1 MMFESIL
8 VPLDGSPLAE
18 CVLPHAVALSRAF
31 DAELILLR
39 VLERPEAADGSR
51 STDLLGWHIRQ
62 AEAASYLDSI
72 RAQLEEMGFKVD
84 REILSGRPAERITAF
99 ARERQVGLI
108 ILSSHGQS
116 GLSGWNISGVVQKI
130 ILQACIPVMIVRAY
144 QSSRYDWDGLRYQRL
159 MIPFDC
165 SKRAECVLPLATTLA
180 RFHES
185 ELMLA
190 YAVCRPD
197 MPCYAPPTQETIDL
211 VEDLI
216 THKRKAA
223 QRCLKQIKDQLS
235 VPVQIR
241 VEVGDNALT
250 TLQDLIARE
259 SVDLVLLCA
268 HGHSGGNRWPYGS
281 VALNFIAYGTTPLLI
296 VQDLSEGE
304 LQSTPAELA
313 SKQRQGH

>member
-1 MMFESIL
+1 MFERIL

-31 DAELILLR
+31 DAELMLLR
-39 VLERPEAADGSR
+39 VLESPQAAESSR
-51 STDLLGWHIRQ
+51 STDLLDWHIRQ
-62 AEAASYLDSI
+62 AEAASYLDDV
-72 RAQLEEMGFKVD
+72 RARLEEMGLNVD
-84 REILSGRPAERITAF
+84 QEILAGRPAERITAF
-99 ARERQVGLI
+99 AREKEVGLI
-108 ILSSHGQS
+108 ILSSHGRS

-130 ILQACIPVMIVRAY
+130 ILQACMPVMIVRAY
-144 QSSRYDWDGLRYQRL
+144 QSTRHDWDGLRYGRL

-165 SKRAECVLPLATTLA
+165 SKRAEYVLPLATTLA

-197 MPCYAPPTQETIDL
+197 MPSYAPPSQEETELAERL
-211 VEDLI
+211 VA
-216 THKRKAA
+216 HNQKAA
-223 QRCLKQIKDQLS
+223 QQCLKQIKDQLS

-241 VEVGDNALT
+241 VEVGDSALT
-250 TLQDLIARE
+250 TLQDLVARE

-268 HGHSGGNRWPYGS
+268 HGHSGGSKWPYGS
-281 VALNFIAYGTTPLLI
+281 VALSFIAYGTTPLLI

-313 SKQRQGH
+313 SRQRQGH